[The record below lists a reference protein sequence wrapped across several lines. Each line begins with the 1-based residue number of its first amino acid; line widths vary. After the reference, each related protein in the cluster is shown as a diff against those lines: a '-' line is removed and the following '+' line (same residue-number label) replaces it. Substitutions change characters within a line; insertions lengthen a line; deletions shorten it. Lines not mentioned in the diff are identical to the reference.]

1 MTSKNLSFLDLI
13 DICDNVRPHLSFPHP
28 SPFDSERLVP
38 FHLSPSSR
46 APVIGLLR
54 PIIIEKLKAEN
65 VNSHNSGLPELWD
78 IQDAR
83 VSFRSWLDTPSKRT
97 AAMKELCERW
107 RDTELFPDVCG
118 PKKWRAE
125 MFPIYRNPFD
135 AHDYPKDGQPDE
147 GLNYAFEMER
157 SACALFGVVTYGIH
171 MTIYQQDASGLRMWI
186 PTRAR
191 TKPTWP
197 GYLDNTVA
205 GGIPSGMGMFD
216 SLAKECMEEAS
227 IEEDIVRQYVRATG
241 AVSYFFRT
249 SAGWLQPEV
258 EYVYDLA
265 IPANHPDS
273 SVFEPK
279 PLDGEVESF
288 EFLHLDDLTPKLRA
302 GSFKPNCA
310 LGKLCTK
317 YLQLII
323 DLLIR
328 LGHITPE
335 NEPDYMKILTRLHG
349 QFDYERW

>member
-1 MTSKNLSFLDLI
+1 MTSKSLSFLDLV
-13 DICDNVRPHLSFPHP
+13 DICDNVRPHVSSP
-28 SPFDSERLVP
+28 SPAPFDSERLVP
-38 FHLSPSSR
+38 FHLSPSSQ
-46 APVIGLLR
+46 APIVGLLR
-54 PIIIEKLKAEN
+54 PIIVDKLKEEN
-65 VNSHNSGLPELWD
+65 AQSRQSGIPELWD
-78 IQDAR
+78 IQDVR
-83 VSFRSWLDTPSKRT
+83 ISFQSWLDTPSKRT

-125 MFPIYRNPFD
+125 MYPIYRDPFGP
-135 AHDYPKDGQPDE
+135 HDYPKDGTSDE

-157 SACALFGVVTYGIH
+157 SACALFGVVTYGVH
-171 MTIYQQDASGLRMWI
+171 MTIYQQDATELRMWI

-205 GGIPSGMGMFD
+205 GGIPSRMGIFD
-216 SLAKECMEEAS
+216 SLVKECMEEAS
-227 IEEDIVRQYVRATG
+227 IEEDIVRQYVHGTG

-265 IPANHPDS
+265 IPANHPDP
-273 SVFEPK
+273 SVFEPN
-279 PLDGEVESF
+279 PSDGEVESF
-288 EFLHLDDLTPKLRA
+288 EFLHLDDIMPKLRA
-302 GSFKPNCA
+302 GLFKPNCA
-310 LGKLCTK
+310 VVL
-317 YLQLII
+317 I

-328 LGHITPE
+328 LGRITPE
-335 NEPDYMKILTRLHG
+335 NEPEYMKILTRLHG